1 MVLNLISP
9 FFTFFDFTNR
19 KIWNKTKI
27 LMYLEALGIINLVIL
42 NAKRVKDIGENYLNE
57 LRKFSLESK
66 YICDKMPLNFLNL
79 GMIFMALPNARIIHA
94 VRDPMDCCF
103 SNYCHLYSDQIC
115 FSYKQETLGSY
126 YKNYN
131 KLMQHWKNVLPDKFI
146 FEVKYEDL
154 IIDTEKEIRKMNDFI
169 GLDWEPK
176 CIEFYKNNR
185 NVITPSKMQV
195 NKPIYKTSIGKWKR
209 FEKHLKPLYD
219 ILNLTEQM
227 I

>member
-1 MVLNLISP
+1 
-9 FFTFFDFTNR
+9 
-19 KIWNKTKI
+19 
-27 LMYLEALGIINLVIL
+27 MYLEALGIINLVIL